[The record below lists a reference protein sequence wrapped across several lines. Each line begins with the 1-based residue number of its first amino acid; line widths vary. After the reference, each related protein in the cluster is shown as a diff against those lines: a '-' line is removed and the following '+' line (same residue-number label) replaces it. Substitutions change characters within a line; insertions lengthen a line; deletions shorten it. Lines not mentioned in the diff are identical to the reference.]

1 MDCTL
6 TCDLEPLDFEVMER
20 VVEGVSDMI
29 KTGCDLV
36 DLESD
41 EELELA
47 LRRELAEMVR
57 ANGVSDPDVLL
68 DMVIEGIVES
78 GSEA

>member
-1 MDCTL
+1 M
-6 TCDLEPLDFEVMER
+6 
-20 VVEGVSDMI
+20 EGVSDTI

-36 DLESD
+36 ELESD
-41 EELELA
+41 EDLERA

-57 ANGVSDPDVLL
+57 VNGVSDPDVLL
-68 DMVIEGIVES
+68 DMVIEGMGES

>member
-1 MDCTL
+1 MNSMPSLALADALAIRTFSL
-6 TCDLEPLDFEVMER
+6 RLFD
-20 VVEGVSDMI
+20 SDMI